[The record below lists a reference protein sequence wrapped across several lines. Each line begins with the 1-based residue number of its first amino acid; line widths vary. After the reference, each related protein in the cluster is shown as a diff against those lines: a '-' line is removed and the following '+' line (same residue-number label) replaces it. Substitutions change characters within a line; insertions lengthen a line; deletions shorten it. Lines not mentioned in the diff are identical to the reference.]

1 MLITLCLPFSL
12 MLLLIGDNFK
22 YYNNTLHVHE
32 NDLFLFSDK
41 SIRVLSTF
49 VDGLKIVGTEGKT
62 TRWAILANDP
72 TGYFDYFADNF
83 SIKQNHN
90 RRSS

>member
-1 MLITLCLPFSL
+1 MSIRIIC
-12 MLLLIGDNFK
+12 
-22 YYNNTLHVHE
+22 
-32 NDLFLFSDK
+32 LFSDK
-41 SIRVLSTF
+41 SVRVLSTF

-83 SIKQNHN
+83 SIKQNLN
-90 RRSS
+90 R